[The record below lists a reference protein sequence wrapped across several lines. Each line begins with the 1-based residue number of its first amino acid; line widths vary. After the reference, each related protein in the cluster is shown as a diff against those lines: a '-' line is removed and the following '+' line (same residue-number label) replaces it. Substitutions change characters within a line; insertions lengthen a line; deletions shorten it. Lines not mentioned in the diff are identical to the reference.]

1 MKLSKKFMHLE
12 LMNLEKM
19 IFFGKITANLI
30 LKNNLRLIYL
40 KGDLGAGKTSL
51 VRSIMNGLGITE
63 VISSPSFS
71 LVETYKIDKFFIA
84 HIDFFRLRSP
94 FDWRDGEIRT
104 YFESDKN
111 LIFLE
116 WPDKAKLLPEPNL
129 LIEIFCTKKNIE
141 SSTRDLKISGTDF
154 KKFIYP
160 IKFGRLDRQ
169 P

>member
-1 MKLSKKFMHLE
+1 MKVSKKFIHLQ
-12 LMNLEKM
+12 LMNFDKM

-51 VRSIMNGLGITE
+51 VRSIMSGLGITE

-71 LVETYKIDKFFIA
+71 IVEIYKIDNFFIA
-84 HIDFFRLRSP
+84 HMDFFRIRSP
-94 FDWRDGEIRT
+94 FDWRDGELRT
-104 YFESDKN
+104 YFEDDKK

-129 LIEIFCTKKNIE
+129 LIEIFLPKKNIKNN
-141 SSTRDLKISGTDF
+141 TRDLKISGSDF
-154 KKFIYP
+154 NKLINP
-160 IKFGRLDRQ
+160 IKFGGLEK
-169 P
+169 